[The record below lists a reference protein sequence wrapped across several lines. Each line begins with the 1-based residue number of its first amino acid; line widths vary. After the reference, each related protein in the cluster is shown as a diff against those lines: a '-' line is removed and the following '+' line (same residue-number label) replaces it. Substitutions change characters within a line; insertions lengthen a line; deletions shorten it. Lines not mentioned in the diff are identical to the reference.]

1 MKISKKVKLELY
13 KALEKE
19 QGAFPSD
26 DKWMDFLDEVWNLRT
41 LPSEDS
47 RYEDAY
53 GDVVQHTV
61 NNYDWEFDYLFLE
74 RLKLL
79 ESDELFIKFLNT
91 IVYPSFRENSDEI
104 INLVFLI
111 NSYIEKEGLV
121 LAIESY
127 DEYEVPIYKTTKQE
141 NAPTYND
148 LVKNEIPFFVQKHLN
163 GYAGKSNSHIKP
175 KHIPSFV
182 LAFNSGWND
191 YSLKTEYH
199 LFYYY
204 ESGIE
209 EIGVVKIGHED
220 ESLLNSLPDNF
231 DILDDSYFSL
241 GQSYEFYKKLKEVM
255 GIKFES
261 VLYALKDVAFFSD
274 IYEKFENNDVFR
286 TSLIRYDEVEQLSR
300 TVKYKLYGFDLDNL
314 YSFKYDFLPKY
325 STDAVD
331 IEFNFTN
338 NLDFPNRIYAVIGKN
353 GTGKTQFITSLPFSI
368 SKKEDD
374 KFSPRTP
381 MFSKVIAVSYSIF
394 DNFEKPKSTS
404 SFNYIY
410 CGLLDDK
417 GELLSDNKQL
427 FRFHRTWK
435 RIEELNRTYEWYEIL
450 RNFIDTTILNEF
462 CTISTTGHDSLN
474 CEINKQG
481 FNNLRKKFSSGQ
493 TILLYIMTEIIAN
506 IRRDSLLLFD
516 EPETHLHPNAISQL
530 MNVIYD
536 LVNRFKSYCIITT
549 HSPLIVQEVLS
560 KSVKVIERHE
570 DLVSVR
576 QIAIESFGANLITL
590 TEEVFGNREIQKQYK
605 KIINRMVSNGK
616 SYDDIIGILEREGFP
631 LSTNISLYIK
641 SQLV

>member
-1 MKISKKVKLELY
+1 MEISKKVKLELY
-13 KALEKE
+13 KAIEKE
-19 QGAFPSD
+19 KGAFPSD
-26 DKWMDFLDEVWNLRT
+26 DKWMDFLNEVWNLRI

-47 RYEDAY
+47 RYADAY

-61 NNYDWEFDYLFLE
+61 NNDDWELEYLFIE

-79 ESDELFIKFLNT
+79 ESDELFIKFLNS
-91 IVYPSFRENSDEI
+91 IVHPDFRENSDEI
-104 INLVFLI
+104 MNLVFLV

-121 LAIESY
+121 LAIESHN
-127 DEYEVPIYKTTKQE
+127 EYEVPIYKVIKQE

-148 LVKNEIPFFVQKHLN
+148 LPENKIPFFVQ
-163 GYAGKSNSHIKP
+163 YNSYIQP
-175 KHIPSFV
+175 QHIPSFV
-182 LAFNSGWND
+182 LVFNSTWND
-191 YSLKTEYH
+191 YGLYTEYYLSYH
-199 LFYYY
+199 HKN
-204 ESGIE
+204 GIE
-209 EIGVVKIGHED
+209 EIGAIKIGNED
-220 ESLLNSLPDNF
+220 VSLLNSLPDSFNN
-231 DILDDSYFSL
+231 LDDSYFSL
-241 GQSYEFYKKLKEVM
+241 GQTYEFYKKLKELM
-255 GIKFES
+255 GIKFKS
-261 VLYALKDVAFFSD
+261 ILYALKDVAFFPD
-274 IYEKFENNDVFR
+274 IYEKVENNDVFK

-300 TVKYKLYGFDLDNL
+300 IVKYELYGFDLNHL
-314 YSFKYDFLPKY
+314 YDFKYNFLPKY
-325 STDAVD
+325 SKDAIA

-338 NLDFPNRIYAVIGKN
+338 NIEFPNRIYAIIGKN
-353 GTGKTQFITSLPFSI
+353 GTGKTQFVTSLPLSI

-410 CGLLDDK
+410 CGLLDDR
-417 GELLSDNKQL
+417 GELLTDRKQL
-427 FRFHRTWK
+427 LRFHKTWK
-435 RIEELNRTYEWYEIL
+435 RIEELNRTYQWYEIL
-450 RNFIDTTILNEF
+450 RNFIGTTILNEF
-462 CTISTTGHDSLN
+462 CTIKTIGYDSFI
-474 CEINKQG
+474 CEINRQG
-481 FNNLRKKFSSGQ
+481 FNSLRKKFSSGQ
-493 TILLYIMTEIIAN
+493 TILLYIITEIIAN

-536 LVNRFKSYCIITT
+536 LVNKFKSYCIITT

-560 KSVKVIERHE
+560 KSVKIIERHE

-576 QIAIESFGANLITL
+576 QIAIESFGANLTTL

-605 KIINRMVSNGK
+605 KIINRMVSDGK

-641 SQLV
+641 SKLV